1 MANVFA
7 RSGAKAIN
15 LFHKYLF
22 RTQLALAIFYF
33 LVTAVL
39 LGISSEI
46 TRIVFIERISHRF
59 EDHPTIAQETEL
71 RRATPASVR
80 EELQN
85 VMLAVNGILLT
96 LAGIMGYFLAGL
108 TLDPLK
114 KSYEK
119 EQRFLSDASHELRTP
134 LTILRTSLE
143 NLETKAEGTTKKDM
157 RDAIEEVDHMHH
169 LLQNLL
175 VLSRAQQNL
184 PITSVSLN
192 ALLKHCIERMQIF
205 AEKEKQTLF
214 LKEDGQYSIEGNE
227 RVLEQAITNVIENAI
242 TYNKPKGNVTIHLF
256 KRDKY
261 ACIAISDTGIGM
273 TEEEIAQSTERFYR
287 AEESRTRTHGGS
299 GLGLAITQQIIELH
313 KGKLEITSKI
323 HKGTVVMLNLPIHK
337 AS

>member
-15 LFHKYLF
+15 LFRKYLF

-33 LVTAVL
+33 LVTAIL

-59 EDHPTIAQETEL
+59 EEHQNFAQETEF
-71 RRATPASVR
+71 RRTTPASVR
-80 EELQN
+80 EELQS
-85 VMLAVNGILLT
+85 VMLAVNGMLLT
-96 LAGIMGYFLAGL
+96 LAGVMGYFLAGF
-108 TLDPLK
+108 TLEPLK

-143 NLETKAEGTTKKDM
+143 NLETKAEDHTKKDIK
-157 RDAIEEVDHMHH
+157 DAIEEVDHMHH

-184 PITSVSLN
+184 PVATISLN
-192 ALLKHCIERMQIF
+192 TLVKRCIERMQIF
-205 AEKEKQTLF
+205 AEKEKQILL
-214 LKEDGQYSIEGNE
+214 LKEEGQCSIEGNE

-242 TYNKPKGNVTIHLF
+242 TYNKPGGNVTIHLS
-256 KRDKY
+256 KREKC
-261 ACIAISDTGIGM
+261 ARIAISDTGIGM
-273 TEEEIAQSTERFYR
+273 TKEEIAHSTERFYR
-287 AEESRTRTHGGS
+287 AEESRTRTRGGS

-313 KGKLEITSKI
+313 GGKLEITSETG
-323 HKGTVVMLNLPIHK
+323 KGTVVTLNLPIHK